1 MRPTRA
7 SLQPAGPASNPAPAV
22 INTVQG
28 FQKVRNVERGSQVA
42 VCVADPADSNRYFAI
57 RGRVVR
63 VTTLISF
70 TLARQ
75 VLPAL

>member
-1 MRPTRA
+1 
-7 SLQPAGPASNPAPAV
+7 
-22 INTVQG
+22 
-28 FQKVRNVERGSQVA
+28 VERDPRVA
-42 VCVADPADSNRYFAI
+42 VCVADPADPSRYFVI

-63 VTTLISF
+63 VTTLMSPF